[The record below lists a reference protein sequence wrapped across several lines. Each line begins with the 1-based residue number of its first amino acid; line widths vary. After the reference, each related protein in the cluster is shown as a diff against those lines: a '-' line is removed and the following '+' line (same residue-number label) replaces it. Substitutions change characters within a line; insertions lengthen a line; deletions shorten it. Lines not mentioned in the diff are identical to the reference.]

1 MTSYLIFIHFML
13 KLLEVI
19 HMERLV
25 SGIKPTGELT
35 LGNYIGSIRQFI
47 EMQKNYESLI
57 FVADLHALTVYN
69 DPKEL
74 KERIYRLVALYLAC
88 GLDPNET
95 TIFLQSEN
103 LYHTALSWV
112 LECNSHIGELNRM
125 TQFKDKAQGKNS
137 ESLSCGLYTYPV
149 LMASDI
155 ILYDADVVPTGI
167 DQKQHVELARN
178 IAERFNNKYGDT
190 FKIPTPVIPKVGA
203 KIKDLQNPTKKM
215 SKTEENPKGYILL
228 LDEPE
233 IARKKIMSAVTD
245 SEAIVKFDEEN
256 KPGISNLMTIYSSL
270 TNKTYEEIENE
281 FKNCNYG
288 TFKSKVADTVVELL
302 TNIQNKY
309 NEIINSNLV
318 NEVLNKGI
326 QKVLPIAKQKLE
338 EVNKKIGLER

>member
-1 MTSYLIFIHFML
+1 
-13 KLLEVI
+13 
-19 HMERLV
+19 MERLL

-47 EMQKNYESLI
+47 EMQKKYESLI

-74 KERIYRLVALYLAC
+74 NERTKRLVALYLAC
-88 GLDPNET
+88 GLDPKDT

-103 LYHTALSWV
+103 LYHTALSWI
-112 LECNSHIGELNRM
+112 LECNSYIGELNRM
-125 TQFKDKAQGKNS
+125 TQFKDKSQGKNN
-137 ESLSCGLYTYPV
+137 EAISCGLYTYPV

-155 ILYDADVVPTGI
+155 IIYDADVVPTGI

-178 IAERFNNKYGDT
+178 IAERFNHKYGDT
-190 FKIPTPVIPKVGA
+190 FKVPKPVIPEVGA

-228 LDEPE
+228 LEDPAV
-233 IARKKIMSAVTD
+233 ARKKIMSAVTD
-245 SEAIVKFDEEN
+245 SEATIKYDEEN

-270 TNKTYEEIENE
+270 TNKTFEEIEAE
-281 FKNCNYG
+281 FEGCNYG
-288 TFKSKVADTVVELL
+288 TFKTKVADVVVELL
-302 TNIQNKY
+302 TNIQTKY

-318 NEVLNKGI
+318 NEVLDDGI
-326 QKVLPIAKQKLE
+326 KKVLPICENKVK
-338 EVNKKIGLER
+338 EVYKKIGLGR

>member
-1 MTSYLIFIHFML
+1 M
-13 KLLEVI
+13 K
-19 HMERLV
+19 RLV

-47 EMQKNYESLI
+47 AMQKEYESLI

-69 DPKEL
+69 DPQIL
-74 KERIYRLVALYLAC
+74 NERIKKLVAVYLAC
-88 GLDPNET
+88 GLNPEET

-125 TQFKDKAQGKNS
+125 TQFKDKSQGKNN
-137 ESLSCGLYTYPV
+137 ESISCGLYTYPV

-155 ILYDADVVPTGI
+155 LIYDADVVPTGI

-178 IAERFNNKYGDT
+178 IAERFNNKYGRI
-190 FKIPTPVIPKVGA
+190 FKIPEPVIPEVGA

-228 LDEPE
+228 LEDPE

-245 SEAIVKFDEEN
+245 SESVVRYDEEN

-270 TNKTYEEIENE
+270 TNKSFKEIEAE
-281 FKNCNYG
+281 FVGCNYG
-288 TFKSKVADTVVELL
+288 TFKTKVADAVVELL
-302 TNIQNKY
+302 ANIQSKY
-309 NEIINSNLV
+309 NEIVNSDLV
-318 NEVLNKGI
+318 NKVLDEGI
-326 QKVLPIAKQKLE
+326 KKVLPLSKNKLT
-338 EVNKKIGLER
+338 EVYQKIGLER

>member
-1 MTSYLIFIHFML
+1 M
-13 KLLEVI
+13 K
-19 HMERLV
+19 RLV

-47 EMQKNYESLI
+47 EMQKNYESFI

-69 DPKEL
+69 EPNL
-74 KERIYRLVALYLAC
+74 LNERIKKLVALYLAC
-88 GLDPNET
+88 GLNPDET

-125 TQFKDKAQGKNS
+125 TQFKDKSQGKNN
-137 ESLSCGLYTYPV
+137 EAIGCGLYTYPV

-155 ILYDADVVPTGI
+155 LIYDADVVPTGI

-178 IAERFNNKYGDT
+178 IAERFNNRYGNT
-190 FKIPTPVIPKVGA
+190 FKIPEPVIPSVGA

-215 SKTEENPKGYILL
+215 SKTEDNPKGYILL
-228 LDEPE
+228 LEEPE
-233 IARKKIMSAVTD
+233 VARKKIMSAVTD
-245 SEAIVKFDEEN
+245 SEAIVKYDEEN

-270 TNKTYEEIENE
+270 TNKTFEEIENE
-281 FKNCNYG
+281 FEGCNYG
-288 TFKSKVADTVVELL
+288 TFKSKVAEVVVELL
-302 TNIQNKY
+302 TNIQTNY
-309 NEIINSNLV
+309 NVIISSNLV

-326 QKVLPIAKQKLE
+326 ETVLPLSESKVK
-338 EVNKKIGLER
+338 EVYKKIGLGR